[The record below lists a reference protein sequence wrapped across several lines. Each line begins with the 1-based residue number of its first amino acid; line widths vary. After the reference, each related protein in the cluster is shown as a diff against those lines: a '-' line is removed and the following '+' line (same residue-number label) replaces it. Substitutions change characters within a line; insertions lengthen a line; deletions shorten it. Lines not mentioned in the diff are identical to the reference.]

1 MIDVQHLSA
10 GELAALLHFFG
21 DAGVD
26 TLLEDEGVDR
36 FAEFAADRP
45 AVAVQGAI
53 PASRS
58 AVSAA
63 VQNRVG
69 SSPPPTRSTTPAPL
83 TVPGEEAVKLA
94 RQAAAAAHSIVDLY
108 DAIASF
114 EGCNL
119 KSSARNTVFP
129 KMAGSTPILIFGPAP
144 SADDDREGQAFSG
157 GHGDLLARMLAA
169 INIPLA
175 DTTLAHAIAWRPP
188 GGRQPTPLEAEIC
201 RPFAERL
208 LQLAKPNLVILM
220 GNFTARF
227 FTGSQDSIHALRGRW
242 VTLTVGGQTFEA
254 LPMLHPQDL
263 ISAPASKRLAW
274 NDLLDFETKFRS

>member
-1 MIDVQHLSA
+1 MIEVQDLSA

-26 TLLEDEGVDR
+26 TLLEDAGVDR
-36 FAEFAADRP
+36 FAEFATERP
-45 AVAVQGAI
+45 VAAPQAATT
-53 PASRS
+53 ASRPP
-58 AVSAA
+58 VSAA
-63 VQNRVG
+63 IQNRVG
-69 SSPPPTRSTTPAPL
+69 TSAPPPRSIAPTPL

-94 RQAAAAAHSIVDLY
+94 RSAAAAANSIEELY
-108 DAIASF
+108 EAIASF
-114 EGCNL
+114 DGCNL

-129 KMAGSTPILIFGPAP
+129 KVAGSAPILIFGPAP
-144 SADDDREGQAFSG
+144 SADDDREGLAFSG
-157 GHGDLLARMLAA
+157 GHGELLEKMLTA
-169 INIPLA
+169 INIGLS
-175 DTTLAHAIAWRPP
+175 DTMLAHAIAWRPP

-208 LQLAKPNLVILM
+208 LILAKPKLVILM

-227 FTGSQDSIHALRGRW
+227 FTGSQDSIHALRGQW
-242 VTLTVGGQTFEA
+242 VQLAIDGHAFDA

-274 NDLLDFETKFRS
+274 NDLLDFETKFRA

>member
-1 MIDVQHLSA
+1 MIDVQDLSA

-26 TLLEDEGVDR
+26 TLLEDAGIDR
-36 FAEFAADRP
+36 FAEFATERP
-45 AVAVQGAI
+45 VAVAQAAT

-58 AVSAA
+58 PVSAA
-63 VQNRVG
+63 LQSRAG
-69 SSPPPTRSTTPAPL
+69 SPPPAIRSATPAPL

-94 RQAAAAAHSIVDLY
+94 RSAAAAANSIEELHE
-108 DAIASF
+108 AIASF

-157 GHGDLLARMLAA
+157 AHGDLLARMLAA
-169 INIPLA
+169 INIA
-175 DTTLAHAIAWRPP
+175 ATDTTLAHAIAWRPP

-208 LQLAKPNLVILM
+208 LVLAKPKLVILM

-227 FTGSQDSIHALRGRW
+227 FTGSQDSIHALRGGW
-242 VTLTVGGQTFEA
+242 VTLSVDGQTFEA

-263 ISAPASKRLAW
+263 VSAPASKRLAW
-274 NDLLDFETKFRS
+274 NDLLDFETKFRA